1 MLSGI
6 GMSGRILHYNLLDL
20 SFEHTKEWQQY
31 TMQPPQI
38 YGEPC
43 KFFSKVTIDQ
53 SFFFLFCPK
62 VFFRK
67 G

>member
-6 GMSGRILHYNLLDL
+6 GISGRILHYNLLDL
-20 SFEHTKEWQQY
+20 SFEHTKEWCG

-38 YGEPC
+38 YGEPF

-53 SFFFLFCPK
+53 SFFVLFLPK
-62 VFFRK
+62 GIFRK